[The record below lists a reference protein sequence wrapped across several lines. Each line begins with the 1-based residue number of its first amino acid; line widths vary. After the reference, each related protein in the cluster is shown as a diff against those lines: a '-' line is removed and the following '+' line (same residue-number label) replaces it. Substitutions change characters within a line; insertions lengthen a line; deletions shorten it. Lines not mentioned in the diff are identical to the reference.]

1 MNSKRL
7 AAALLIL
14 VATGCTPIDTTL
26 GGAVRHN
33 IAVQTVDPDPKYDGE
48 LIEGGNGERGA
59 KAVTRYRKGEVKQ
72 PATMSTTAGSGGG
85 GGRGGS
91 SSSGG

>member
-1 MNSKRL
+1 MSSKHL
-7 AAALLIL
+7 ATPLLIL
-14 VATGCTPIDTTL
+14 AVAGCTPIDTTL

-33 IAVQTVDPDPKYDGE
+33 IAVQTVDPNPKYDGE

-72 PATMSTTAGSGGG
+72 PATMSTTAGGG

-91 SSSGG
+91 SGG